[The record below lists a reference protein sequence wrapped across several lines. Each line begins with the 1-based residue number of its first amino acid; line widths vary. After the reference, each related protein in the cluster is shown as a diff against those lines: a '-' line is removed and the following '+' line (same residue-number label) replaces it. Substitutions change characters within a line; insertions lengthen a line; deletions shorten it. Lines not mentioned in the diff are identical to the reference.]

1 MCHRPFQFRIII
13 EIANGRHYVTS
24 PPSVPVA
31 TRSYGGTMCM
41 CLSGMKLYVSVV
53 ASLFYLSNMSHT
65 SLFHSVTCLILRCF
79 TSVTCLILRF
89 VISSFREAHHSGAC
103 GVSNVHPLPVGAT
116 SLHQRASRRLPHQPC
131 VRHGRF
137 TQTAFQRNRVAPSQ
151 SDDGNDCEAATGN
164 HVRVAHCRHQRER
177 SRSRS
182 TAQRHHATFNN
193 RRHVT

>member
-1 MCHRPFQFRIII
+1 MEMCHRPFQFRIII

-53 ASLFYLSNMSHT
+53 ASLFH
-65 SLFHSVTCLILRCF
+65 
-79 TSVTCLILRF
+79 SVTCLILRF

-137 TQTAFQRNRVAPSQ
+137 SQSALQRNRVAPSQ

-177 SRSRS
+177 RRSRS